1 MQLNFFENANKG
13 INHFAYY
20 VIGVLITLIGY
31 FIGQIP
37 LILVSFYAVDKYDI
51 STKVFNEFEKTINFE
66 LLNIDK
72 NVGFVILILMFAF
85 GTLGLWVALKI
96 QKKSFL
102 HMITP
107 KSTIDLGRIFF
118 GFVFWLGL
126 GILGELISY
135 GFQPNE
141 YVFQFSGPNFF
152 ILLLIAIFLLPIQ
165 TSFEEFF
172 FRGYIMQGLSNLMK
186 NKIHIIIVSSILFAA
201 LHGTNPEV
209 KEYGIGIMMTYYI
222 IAGAFLAVIVIMDGR
237 LELALGVHA
246 ATNFFGA
253 VLVSYEGSVLQTDS
267 LFKTSEISPAL
278 MTFSFAITA
287 LIFLYF
293 CSKRYQWPPF
303 SSLLS
308 PITFLRSK
316 DLAVV

>member
-13 INHFAYY
+13 QNHLTFYI
-20 VIGVLITLIGY
+20 IGVIVTLFGY

-37 LILVSFYAVDKYDI
+37 LLLVSLYAVDKYDI
-51 STKVFNEFEKTINFE
+51 GKAALEQFEKTVNFE
-66 LLNIDK
+66 LLNLDK
-72 NVGFVILILMFAF
+72 NFGFLVLILMFVFA
-85 GTLGLWVALKI
+85 TLGLWLALKI

-102 HMITP
+102 QLITP

-118 GFVFWLGL
+118 GFIFWLGL

-135 GFQPNE
+135 GMQPNE
-141 YVFQFSGPNFF
+141 YVFQFTGLNFF
-152 ILLLIAIFLLPIQ
+152 ILVLIAIFLLPIQ

-172 FRGYIMQGLSNLMK
+172 FRGYIMQGLSNLTK
-186 NKIHIIIVSSILFAA
+186 NKPIVILITSLLFAS

-209 KEYGIGIMMTYYI
+209 KEYGMGVMMSYYI
-222 IAGAFLAVIVIMDGR
+222 IAGAFLAIIVVMDGR

-267 LFKTSEISPAL
+267 LFKTSQISPIL
-278 MTFSFAITA
+278 MTISFTITA

-293 CSKRYQWPPF
+293 CSKRYHWPPF
-303 SSLLS
+303 SSLLL
-308 PITFLRSK
+308 PINFDKELGSEQ
-316 DLAVV
+316 V

>member
-20 VIGVLITLIGY
+20 VIGVILTLIGY
-31 FIGQIP
+31 FIGQTP
-37 LILVSFYAVDKYDI
+37 LLLVSMYAIDKYDLG
-51 STKVFNEFEKTINFE
+51 TEALQEFEKTVNFE

-72 NVGFVILILMFAF
+72 NLGFLILISMFIF
-85 GTLGLWVALKI
+85 GTLGLWVALKV
-96 QKKSFL
+96 QRKSFL
-102 HMITP
+102 HIITP
-107 KSTIDLGRIFF
+107 KSTIDLGRVFF
-118 GFVFWLGL
+118 GFIFWLGL

-135 GFQPNE
+135 GMQPND
-141 YVFQFSGPNFF
+141 YIFQFTGSSFF
-152 ILLLIAIFLLPIQ
+152 ILVLIAIFLLPIQ

-186 NKIHIIIVSSILFAA
+186 NKLLVILITSILFAA

-209 KEYGIGIMMTYYI
+209 KEYGMGIMMTYYI
-222 IAGAFLAVIVIMDGR
+222 IAGAFLAVIVVMDGR

-246 ATNFFGA
+246 ATNFFGS

-267 LFKTSEISPAL
+267 LFKTSKISPAL
-278 MTFSFAITA
+278 MTISFTLTA

-293 CSKRYQWPPF
+293 CSKRYHWGPF
-303 SSLLS
+303 SSLLT
-308 PITFLRSK
+308 PITFSASEELTQ
-316 DLAVV
+316 A